1 MTLQSDR
8 DTPSEPTF
16 VDDLEAMIP
25 QMRAFARS
33 LCRDRDLADDIVQDA
48 CLKAWAARDRFIP
61 GAPMKPW
68 LFRIIRNTLTG
79 HQRRAWRSSS
89 LDPEDAETAFV
100 TPCNQEWAC
109 DFQVMQ
115 DALRHLPEKQR
126 EALVTVLAAGFSYEE
141 AAGIIGCSEGTVKSR
156 VSRGREALAGLMSKS
171 AAKSAPPRPRADATS
186 GNALEVLLA
195 AHLSGSP
202 PPAFI
207 PDAETGPEM
216 PSDTP
221 AKAA

>member
-1 MTLQSDR
+1 MTLQPDR
-8 DTPSEPTF
+8 DAPSESTF

-25 QMRAFARS
+25 HMRAFARS

-100 TPCNQEWAC
+100 APCNQEWAC

-141 AAGIIGCSEGTVKSR
+141 AASIIGCSEGTVKSR

-171 AAKSAPPRPRADATS
+171 AAKSALPRPRADVAA
-186 GNALEVLLA
+186 GNPLEVLLA
-195 AHLSGSP
+195 AHLTGSP
-202 PPAFI
+202 PPALSH
-207 PDAETGPEM
+207 GPESESEM
-216 PSDTP
+216 PSGP
-221 AKAA
+221 SAKAA